1 MQSHHFRYV
10 SLIAILSIVFLL
22 AAYRLFQLTII
33 QHDFLV
39 DQTLARSKRTHVVT
53 VPRGDILDRQG
64 RPLAMSLYKQSAWIQ
79 PDQIHWDDDARQR
92 IASILSL
99 TPKVVA
105 DKQLAKG
112 HFVYLKRHL
121 TPEEFQDLKQLND
134 SGIQFAREYSRYYPA
149 GESASQLVGRVNIDG
164 EGQEGI
170 ELAFNEALKGHSG
183 KEMFSV
189 DRKGHIISERST
201 VVKAKPGEQVAL
213 TIDRNIQFM
222 TYQALKST
230 VAEFDAQSAEALVVE
245 IPSGAILAVAN
256 YPSYNP
262 NEPLKSLQ
270 YIRNKVITDINEPG
284 SIIKPISMVALL
296 QYGFDEQ
303 TQVDTQPGYLKLN
316 GHEIHDEFTA
326 RTLSLSDIIRKS
338 SNIGM
343 SKLMLQVPQNIAAKV
358 YQDMGLNST
367 VALGFPGERSGHS
380 DLSRKMT
387 SFDRAAISFGYGIET
402 SLVQMAKAIAIIANH
417 GQSVPIHLFKQP
429 ETESK
434 QVISREIADQVTH
447 MMTLVTQK
455 GGTGYRASI
464 DGISVAG
471 KTGTTR
477 IFEQGQYLDKQ
488 YRASFV
494 GFAPSDDPKY
504 LIIIQVDKPKG
515 SIYGGRVAA
524 PAFKTIF
531 SQIWAQHKGKAI

>member
-1 MQSHHFRYV
+1 
-10 SLIAILSIVFLL
+10 
-22 AAYRLFQLTII
+22 
-33 QHDFLV
+33 
-39 DQTLARSKRTHVVT
+39 
-53 VPRGDILDRQG
+53 
-64 RPLAMSLYKQSAWIQ
+64 
-79 PDQIHWDDDARQR
+79 
-92 IASILSL
+92 
-99 TPKVVA
+99 
-105 DKQLAKG
+105 
-112 HFVYLKRHL
+112 
-121 TPEEFQDLKQLND
+121 
-134 SGIQFAREYSRYYPA
+134 
-149 GESASQLVGRVNIDG
+149 
-164 EGQEGI
+164 
-170 ELAFNEALKGHSG
+170 
-183 KEMFSV
+183 MFSV

-504 LIIIQVDKPKG
+504 IIIIQVDKPKG